1 MNNSKRSFRIPIALH
16 IYSSLIATALI
27 TVSMI
32 SVSNS
37 IIIKSYI
44 ASECSNRIAS
54 AARSCEKFAEASKPD
69 LTIEDP
75 ESIPSIE
82 DRLRDVISKSDVSS
96 EASVVLFEKDP
107 SAENGYS
114 LLWPYY
120 PGSYSYQISDG
131 VLEAAI
137 NEDNDPSVI
146 NTDSTTR
153 TTIYDES
160 EIYYRFLGI
169 DIQSEDEDEE
179 DDDQYYILIYV
190 DSRAYY
196 SFSKAMQMALLR
208 SIVLAIICSAVLS
221 IVVASPIYLSTRKLA
236 RFAARIG
243 KGDFTPIKGHIVS
256 RELDDLSD
264 VMNRMASRLE
274 QSDIEQK
281 TFFQNASH
289 ELRTPLMSI
298 QGYAEGIKYDI
309 FDENGKKDAVD
320 VIISETTR
328 LSNLVENL
336 LSISKMDMSKSGNYE
351 VKKQMLEVREITESV
366 IDKVRGGFLHEGKNL
381 VNDFNIDHVY
391 IFANEND
398 IFRMLENIFSNC
410 LRYAESTVVFKCTY
424 DTSHVTFRIS
434 DDGPGISEEV
444 LKHLFERFAKG
455 QDGKHGIGMALAKS
469 IAEEHNGTINAY
481 NDPDKGG
488 AVFEI
493 RIPTAK
499 CREQLSRLNNTSEDQ

>member
-1 MNNSKRSFRIPIALH
+1 MNNKRSFRIPIALH
-16 IYSSLIATALI
+16 IYSSLIVTALI
-27 TVSMI
+27 TVAMI
-32 SVSNS
+32 SLSNS

-44 ASECSNRIAS
+44 ASECSNRIES
-54 AARSCEKFAEASKPD
+54 AVKSCKQFALLSTPD
-69 LTIEDP
+69 TDVEDP
-75 ESIPSIE
+75 AEIPSIE

-96 EASVVLFEKDP
+96 EASVVLFKKDP
-107 SAENGYS
+107 SSLTGYQMLSPS
-114 LLWPYY
+114 LQS
-120 PGSYSYQISDG
+120 SYAYLIGEG
-131 VLEAAI
+131 VLYSALQES
-137 NEDNDPSVI
+137 NDPTMIEVDGI
-146 NTDSTTR
+146 TR
-153 TTIYDES
+153 TTIYDDS
-160 EIYYRFLGI
+160 EYYYRFVDVKI
-169 DIQSEDEDEE
+169 KSEDTEEE
-179 DDDQYYILIYV
+179 DLYYILVYV
-190 DSRAYY
+190 DSATYY
-196 SFSKAMQMALLR
+196 SFSKAMQLALLR

-221 IVVASPIYLSTRKLA
+221 VVVASPIYLSTRKLA

-309 FDENGKKDAVD
+309 FDENGKKEAVD

-336 LSISKMDMSKSGNYE
+336 LSISKMDMSRSGNYE
-351 VKKQMLEVREITESV
+351 VKKQMLEVREIAESV

-381 VNDFNIDHVY
+381 VNDFDIDHVY

-410 LRYAESTVVFKCTY
+410 LRYAGSTVVFKCTY
-424 DTSHVTFRIS
+424 DDFNVTFRIS
-434 DDGPGISEEV
+434 DDGPGISDEV

-493 RIPTAK
+493 KIPTAK
-499 CREQLSRLNNTSEDQ
+499 RREQLSKLNNTNDNE